1 MDAVKIFK
9 NKEFG
14 TVQVIELNG
23 EPMFVGKDVAS
34 MLGYALPT
42 KAVNEHVDI
51 DDRKILEYKAFSKT
65 EKASLWQGN
74 DYSDKTLINESGLYS
89 LILSSKLESAKR
101 FKRWVTSEVLPSI
114 RKTGSYNLPG
124 TYLDALKQLVASE
137 EEKQRLSL
145 ECSEMKPKAEYYD
158 DLVERGHLTNFRDT
172 AKELGMGQKAFV
184 EMLIGKRYVYRDRG
198 GKLKPYAKY
207 TPKFF
212 EIKDCKGDGT
222 YAGTQTLITPD
233 GKTEFGRIIKNSKD
247 E

>member
-137 EEKQRLSL
+137 EEKQRLAL

-184 EMLIGKRYVYRDRG
+184 EMLIGKGYVYRDKG

-207 TPKFF
+207 TPKYF
-212 EIKDCKGDGT
+212 EVKDFKSESGSHT
-222 YAGTQTLITPD
+222 GTQTLITPD
-233 GKTEFGRIIKNSKD
+233 GKAEFGKIIKNK
-247 E
+247 